1 MNAEFD
7 HGFNKNDTC
16 VNFAELLVS
25 TDVDTDDLIGH
36 AVRDVMALLRKRVNK
51 DVIFV
56 AEFVDGQRVFRQV
69 NSQQLL
75 ARKLNKHRHRDM
87 RDTKPARLFH

>member
-7 HGFNKNDTC
+7 QSFNKNDTC
-16 VNFAELLVS
+16 ANFAELLVS
-25 TDVDTDDLIGH
+25 TDGDTDDLIDH
-36 AVRDVMALLRKRVNK
+36 AVRDVMALLRKRVCE